1 MFIRSKKSKLIIVL
15 SVLVLIFSGC
25 SASKSQVSMD
35 TAEHV
40 APSYDEKAEYDMEYT
55 NDSTGFGNTDYALQ
69 EIEEEPIDNSNNQSY
84 ESRKIIKSARVELET
99 KEFDKTTNAITEKVK
114 LLGGYIE
121 SSSIVGGRP
130 INTDDFRDRVASFKL
145 RIPEK
150 SFEELLLDFND
161 IGNVIRIERGGQDIT
176 SEYFDSEARL
186 KSLTIQEERLLEILK
201 QADNVKD
208 IIELEREL
216 SSVRYQIE
224 NLTGTLKKWDNLVSY
239 STIDVTVYEVRE
251 IKAPEPVT
259 LKDRMVDGFNKSI
272 KNIVKFT
279 KELIVLI
286 STLLPILFI
295 LLIIGLIVFFIGKK
309 AIRRSSKNINA
320 KRDKDEE

>member
-1 MFIRSKKSKLIIVL
+1 MFIRSKKTKLILII

-25 SASKSQVSMD
+25 SADKSQVAMD
-35 TAEHV
+35 IAEQA
-40 APSYDEKAEYDMEYT
+40 APSYDEKAEYDVEYT

-286 STLLPILFI
+286 STLLPIIII
-295 LLIIGLIVFFIGKK
+295 LLIIGLIVFYIGKK
-309 AIRRSSKNINA
+309 VIRRSSKKINA
-320 KRDKDEE
+320 KRDKDEK